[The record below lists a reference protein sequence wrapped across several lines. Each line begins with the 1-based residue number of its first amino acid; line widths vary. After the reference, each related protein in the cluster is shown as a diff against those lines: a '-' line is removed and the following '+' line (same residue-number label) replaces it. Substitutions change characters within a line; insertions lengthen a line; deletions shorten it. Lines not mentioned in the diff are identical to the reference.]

1 MPNLAKIDLK
11 LRDIHRVVDIHC
23 HAIELVDKNI
33 MKSNSNNNNFLDDIN
48 FSCILYCRA
57 SKVCQ
62 YSLK

>member
-33 MKSNSNNNNFLDDIN
+33 MKSNSNNNNFLDNIN
-48 FSCILYCRA
+48 FSCILYCRT
-57 SKVCQ
+57 
-62 YSLK
+62 